1 MCVCIYIYIY
11 NIYVYVFIYVYTYMY
26 TLYICIYIYIY
37 TPYTPI
43 VVTGGLFR
51 ALEQIEHGIGPGVAL
66 LRVSILV

>member
-1 MCVCIYIYIY
+1 M
-11 NIYVYVFIYVYTYMY
+11 YVFIYVYTYMY
-26 TLYICIYIYIY
+26 TLYICIYIYIYIY